1 MKLLE
6 KESRP
11 SVLLCARLWW
21 PSSARLAMAFL
32 NHGCRVSAVC
42 PPGHPLRYVTG
53 IGSIYP
59 YRGLGSLGSLK
70 AAIRAAG
77 PSLIVP
83 CDDGA
88 VWQLHELH
96 ASEPDLRPLIEH
108 SLGAAEAYPTI
119 RRRGEV
125 LRVAAE
131 LGIRVPRTQTVNSVE
146 DLKGW
151 CLNAPAVIKL
161 DGTWGGEGV
170 AIVRSQPEAIRG
182 FRSAF
187 GAARASVAWKRFLI
201 NRHPLALWSWRKR
214 KSASI
219 TIQEFIPGRPATT
232 MFACW
237 RGEVLASTTVEVLAS
252 QGATGSAT
260 VVRLLEHNE
269 IENAARLL
277 AHKFKLS
284 GFHGLDFILEE
295 GTGSACMIE
304 LNPRSTQ
311 LGHLNLSS
319 HGDLTGVIAA
329 KLGNETASP
338 AAPEYP
344 IQDSTIA
351 FFPQA
356 FKSNPESVYL
366 THAYHDVPWEEPAL
380 VRELLRD
387 SWPNRQWLSRIYH
400 YFRARKQLDLRHEM
414 FKPINSKLHF

>member
-1 MKLLE
+1 
-6 KESRP
+6 
-11 SVLLCARLWW
+11 
-21 PSSARLAMAFL
+21 MAFL

-59 YRGLGSLGSLK
+59 YRSLGSLGSLK
-70 AAIRAAG
+70 AAIRAAR

-96 ASEPDLRPLIEH
+96 ASEADLRPLIEH
-108 SLGAAEAYPTI
+108 SLGAPEAYPAI
-119 RRRGEV
+119 HKRGEV

-131 LGIRVPRTQTVNSVE
+131 LGIHVPRTQKVNSIE
-146 DLKGW
+146 DLNGW
-151 CLNAPAVIKL
+151 CLDAPAVLKL

-170 AIVRSQPEAIRG
+170 AIVRSRPEAIRA

-187 GAARASVAWKRFLI
+187 GAARAGVAWKRFLI

-219 TIQEFIPGRPATT
+219 TIQEFIPGQPATT

-237 RGEVLASTTVEVLAS
+237 RGEVLASITVEVLAS

-269 IENAARLL
+269 IESAARLL

-295 GTGSACMIE
+295 GTRSACLIE
-304 LNPRSTQ
+304 LNPRCTQ

-319 HGDLTGVIAA
+319 QGDLAGVIAA
-329 KLGNETASP
+329 KFGIDSVSP
-338 AAPEYP
+338 TVTEYP

-366 THAYHDVPWEEPAL
+366 TQAYHDVPWEEPAL

-387 SWPNRQWLSRIYH
+387 SWPDRQLLNRI
-400 YFRARKQLDLRHEM
+400 FRNFRVRKQPDLKHET
-414 FKPINSKLHF
+414 FQPINSKLHI